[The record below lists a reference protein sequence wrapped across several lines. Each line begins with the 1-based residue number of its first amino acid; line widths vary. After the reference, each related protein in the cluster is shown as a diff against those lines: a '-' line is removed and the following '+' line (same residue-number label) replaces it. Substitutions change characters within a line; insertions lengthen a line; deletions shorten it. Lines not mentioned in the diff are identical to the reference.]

1 MSKIRVDEWRDG
13 VNTRLEEITVMN
25 TKQSGEI
32 THIKETTD
40 EIKTLIKEQNGRVRN
55 LEQHASA
62 MKVVVSGITIVFTGL
77 ISWLFNT
84 KG

>member
-1 MSKIRVDEWRDG
+1 MGKLRVDEWRDG
-13 VNTRLEEITVMN
+13 VNTRLEKIAVIS

-32 THIKETTD
+32 SHIKETTD
-40 EIKTLIKEQNGRVRN
+40 EIKILIKEQNGRVRS

-62 MKVVVSGITIVFTGL
+62 MKVVVSGITIIFTGL
-77 ISWLFNT
+77 IGWLFNT